1 MHASHS
7 ALFTAAGFITAAA
20 GFTVAADGTLKDAN
34 GATVQAGVTRLPN
47 GSLITTSFGSFGA
60 VRPSLP
66 TGTGLPRAA
75 QFGIKVSF

>member
-1 MHASHS
+1 
-7 ALFTAAGFITAAA
+7 
-20 GFTVAADGTLKDAN
+20 
-34 GATVQAGVTRLPN
+34 VTRLPN
-47 GSLITTSFGSFGA
+47 GNLIATSFGSFGA